1 VTIRESD
8 LPPMSSGPSL
18 HVHTRED
25 EVSVVVEGVLT
36 LQLGDQRLEVPARG
50 ASRGW
55 AAGCRIPS
63 RT

>member
-1 VTIRESD
+1 
-8 LPPMSSGPSL
+8 MSSGPSL